1 MYFLKNII
9 FGCNLQFGGK
19 EMNIGIPKEI
29 LAEER
34 RISLTAQG
42 VYSLVKEG
50 HKVYIEKGAG
60 LNSRFS
66 DEDFQKMGGE
76 IVFSHEEVFK
86 RSDLIIKVMPITEEE
101 TEFLRAEQ
109 MIFSFL
115 MTSLLTRNAIENLIK
130 NKVTAVGTELIEIAP
145 KYRPL
150 LVAMGEIAGNMMPQI
165 AGRFLQCD
173 NGGRGIA
180 IGGFPGIPPAT
191 IAILGA
197 GQLGFNTAKSF
208 LGLGAQVIVLDE
220 DVSRLRYIYKGLE
233 GRIITSVAN
242 HYSIERALK
251 FADVFI
257 GAVYQPNQRTP
268 ILISEDQLKLMKKGA
283 LIIDASID
291 HGGCVATS
299 RPTTHSDPVFIK
311 QEILHYCVPNIPS
324 VVARTASRAMNNIV
338 LPFVLSIGRDGIKA
352 TCKTNSI
359 LASGIYIHDGKC
371 TNNGVADLY
380 DLEYREYK

>member
-1 MYFLKNII
+1 
-9 FGCNLQFGGK
+9 
-19 EMNIGIPKEI
+19 MNIGIPKEI
-29 LAEER
+29 LVEER

-60 LNSRFS
+60 KDSRFS

-76 IVFSHEEVFK
+76 IVFTHDEVFK
-86 RSDLIIKVMPITEEE
+86 RADLIVKVMPPTKEE
-101 TEFLRAEQ
+101 TDLLRQEQ

-115 MTSLLTRNAIENLIK
+115 LTSLQTRGAIENLLQ
-130 NKVTAVGTELIEIAP
+130 NRVTAVGTELIEIAP

-173 NGGRGIA
+173 TGGRGIA

-191 IAILGA
+191 VVILGA
-197 GQLGFNTAKSF
+197 GQLGYNSAKSF
-208 LGLGAQVIVLDE
+208 LGMGAQVIVLDE
-220 DVSRLRYIYKGLE
+220 DISRLRDVYQKLD
-233 GRIITSVAN
+233 GRIMTSVAN

-257 GAVYQPNQRTP
+257 GAVYQPSRRTP
-268 ILISEDQLKLMKKGA
+268 ILITEDQVKVMKKGA

-291 HGGCVATS
+291 HGGCVETS

-311 QEILHYCVPNIPS
+311 HGVLHYCVPNIPS

-338 LPFVLSIGRDGIKA
+338 LPFVLSIARHGIKETGKA
-352 TCKTNSI
+352 FRVLI
-359 LASGIYIHDGKC
+359 SGIYTHDGKC
-371 TNNGVADLY
+371 TNKGVADLF
-380 DLEYREYK
+380 DLEYQPYKE

>member
-1 MYFLKNII
+1 
-9 FGCNLQFGGK
+9 
-19 EMNIGIPKEI
+19 MNIGIPKEI

-50 HKVYIEKGAG
+50 HQVYIEKGAG
-60 LNSRFS
+60 LDSRFS

-86 RSDLIIKVMPITEEE
+86 RSDLIIKVMPPTAHES
-101 TEFLRAEQ
+101 EFLRPEQ

-115 MTSLLTRNAIENLIK
+115 LTGLLTKNTVKNLLN
-130 NKVTAVGTELIEIAP
+130 NKVTAIGTELIEIAP

-173 NGGRGIA
+173 TGGRGIA

-191 IAILGA
+191 VVILGA
-197 GQLGFNTAKSF
+197 GNLGYNSAKSF

-220 DVSRLRYIYKGLE
+220 DISRLRYIYKELNGQVT
-233 GRIITSVAN
+233 TSVAN

-257 GAVYQPNQRTP
+257 GAVYQPSQKTP
-268 ILISEDQLKLMKKGA
+268 ILITEEHLKLMKKGA
-283 LIIDASID
+283 LVIDASID

-311 QEILHYCVPNIPS
+311 DGILHYCVPNIPA

-338 LPFVLSIGRDGIKA
+338 LPFVLSISRDGIKE
-352 TCKTNSI
+352 TCRINRI
-359 LASGIYIHDGKC
+359 LASGIYVHDGKC
-371 TNNGVADLY
+371 TNKGVADLF
-380 DLEYREYK
+380 DLDYYEYKCQ

>member
-1 MYFLKNII
+1 
-9 FGCNLQFGGK
+9 
-19 EMNIGIPKEI
+19 MNIGIPKEI

-50 HKVYIEKGAG
+50 HQVYIEKGAG
-60 LNSRFS
+60 LDSRFS
-66 DEDFQKMGGE
+66 DEEFQKMGGE
-76 IVFSHEEVFK
+76 IVFTHEEVFK
-86 RSDLIIKVMPITEEE
+86 RSDLIVKVLPPTEAES
-101 TEFLRAEQ
+101 EFLHSEQ

-115 MTSLLTRNAIENLIK
+115 LIGLLTRRSLENLLNK
-130 NKVTAVGTELIEIAP
+130 KVTAIGTELIELAP

-191 IAILGA
+191 IVILGA
-197 GQLGFNTAKSF
+197 GQLGYNTAKAF
-208 LGLGAQVIVLDE
+208 TGLGAQVIVLDE
-220 DVSRLRYIYKGLE
+220 DISRLRFIYRELKGQV
-233 GRIITSVAN
+233 ITSIAN

-257 GAVYQPNQRTP
+257 GAIYQPSQRTP
-268 ILISEDQLKLMKKGA
+268 ILISEDHLKLMKKGA

-311 QEILHYCVPNIPS
+311 EGILHYCVPNIPA

-338 LPFVLSIGRDGIKA
+338 LPLVLSIARDGMKE
-352 TCKTNSI
+352 TCRTNQI
-359 LASGIYIHDGKC
+359 LASGIFAHDGKC
-371 TNNGVADLY
+371 TKKGVAELFDVAYY
-380 DLEYREYK
+380 DYKCQ

>member
-1 MYFLKNII
+1 
-9 FGCNLQFGGK
+9 
-19 EMNIGIPKEI
+19 MNIGIPKEI

-42 VYSLVKEG
+42 VYSLAKEG
-50 HKVYIEKGAG
+50 HQVYIEKGAG
-60 LNSRFS
+60 LDSRFS

-76 IVFSHEEVFK
+76 IVFTHEEVFK
-86 RSDLIIKVMPITEEE
+86 RSDLIIKVMPPTEAES
-101 TEFLRAEQ
+101 EFLRSEQ

-115 MTSLLTRNAIENLIK
+115 LTGLLSRSIINNLLE
-130 NKVTAVGTELIEIAP
+130 NKVTAVGTELIEISP

-173 NGGRGIA
+173 TGGRGIA

-191 IAILGA
+191 VVILGA
-197 GQLGFNTAKSF
+197 GQLGLNSAKSF

-220 DVSRLRYIYKGLE
+220 NISRLRVIYKELKGQVA
-233 GRIITSVAN
+233 TAVAN
-242 HYSIERALK
+242 HYSLERALK

-257 GAVYQPNQRTP
+257 GAVYQPNQKTQ
-268 ILISEDQLKLMKKGA
+268 ILITEDHLKLMKKGA

-291 HGGCVATS
+291 QGGCVASS

-311 QEILHYCVPNIPS
+311 EGILHYCVPNIPA

-338 LPFVLSIGRDGIKA
+338 LPFVMSIARDGINE
-352 TCKTNSI
+352 TCRTNKT

-371 TNNGVADLY
+371 TSKGVAEFFDV
-380 DLEYREYK
+380 EYREYKYQ

>member
-1 MYFLKNII
+1 MLRNNYQIAI
-9 FGCNLQFGGK
+9 GGRK
-19 EMNIGIPKEI
+19 MNIGIPKEI

-60 LNSRFS
+60 LDSRFS

-76 IVFSHEEVFK
+76 IVFSHEELFK
-86 RSDLIIKVMPITEEE
+86 RSDLIIKVMPPTGEESE
-101 TEFLRAEQ
+101 LLRAGQ

-115 MTSLLTRNAIENLIK
+115 LTGLMTRGAIENLIK
-130 NKVTAVGTELIEIAP
+130 NKVTAVGTELIEIGP
-145 KYRPL
+145 KNRPL

-180 IGGFPGIPPAT
+180 IGGFPGIPPAA
-191 IAILGA
+191 IVILGA
-197 GQLGFNTAKSF
+197 GQLGFNSAKSF

-220 DVSRLRYIYKGLE
+220 DILRLRYIYKELN
-233 GRIITSVAN
+233 GRIITSVVN
-242 HYSIERALK
+242 HYSLERALK

-257 GAVYQPNQRTP
+257 GAVYQPNRKTP
-268 ILISEDQLKLMKKGA
+268 ILITEEQLKLMKKGA

-311 QEILHYCVPNIPS
+311 EGILHYCVPNIPS

-338 LPFVLSIGRDGIKA
+338 LPFVLSIARDGMRE
-352 TCKTNSI
+352 TCVSNRSLIT
-359 LASGIYIHDGKC
+359 GIYIHNGKC
-371 TNNGVADLY
+371 TNKGVAELF
-380 DLEYREYK
+380 DLEYREFKY

>member
-1 MYFLKNII
+1 MT
-9 FGCNLQFGGK
+9 
-19 EMNIGIPKEI
+19 IGIPKEI

-42 VYSLVKEG
+42 VYSLVKEE
-50 HKVYIEKGAG
+50 HMVYIEKGAG
-60 LNSRFS
+60 IDSRFS

-86 RSDLIIKVMPITEEE
+86 RSDLIIKVMPPTEEE
-101 TEFLRAEQ
+101 TKLLRAKQ

-115 MTSLLTRNAIENLIK
+115 LTGLQTKGAIENLIK

-191 IAILGA
+191 IVVLGA
-197 GQLGFNTAKSF
+197 GQLGYNSAKSF
-208 LGLGAQVIVLDE
+208 LGLGAQVIILDE
-220 DVSRLRYIYKGLE
+220 DISRLRYIYNQLG
-233 GRIITSVAN
+233 GRVITSIAN

-251 FADVFI
+251 IADVFI
-257 GAVYQPNQRTP
+257 GAVYQPNQRAP
-268 ILISEDQLKLMKKGA
+268 ILITEDHLKLMKKGA
-283 LIIDASID
+283 LIIDAAID
-291 HGGCVATS
+291 HGGCVETS

-311 QEILHYCVPNIPS
+311 EGILHYCVPNIPA

-338 LPFVLSIGRDGIKA
+338 LPYVLSIARDGIKE
-352 TCKTNSI
+352 TCSNNKI
-359 LASGIYIHDGKC
+359 LASGIYILEGKC
-371 TNNGVADLY
+371 TNKGVAELFDL
-380 DLEYREYK
+380 DYRECM

>member
-1 MYFLKNII
+1 
-9 FGCNLQFGGK
+9 
-19 EMNIGIPKEI
+19 MNIGIPKEI

-50 HKVYIEKGAG
+50 HKVYIERGAG
-60 LNSRFS
+60 LDSRFS

-76 IVFSHEEVFK
+76 IVFSHDEVFK
-86 RSDLIIKVMPITEEE
+86 RSDLIIKVMPPTESEAE
-101 TEFLRAEQ
+101 LLHSEQ

-115 MTSLLTRNAIENLIK
+115 LTGLLKKRTIEMMLEK
-130 NKVTAVGTELIEIAP
+130 KVTAVGTELIEIAP

-180 IGGFPGIPPAT
+180 IGGFPGIPPST
-191 IAILGA
+191 VVILGA
-197 GQLGFNTAKSF
+197 GQLGFNSAKAF
-208 LGLGAQVIVLDE
+208 VGLGAQVVVMDE
-220 DVSRLRYIYKGLE
+220 DLSRLRFIYREFGGKV
-233 GRIITSVAN
+233 ITAEAN
-242 HYSIERALK
+242 HYMIERALK

-257 GAVYQPNQRTP
+257 GAIYQPAQRTP
-268 ILISEDQLKLMKKGA
+268 ILITEEHLKLMKKGA

-311 QEILHYCVPNIPS
+311 EGILHYCVPNIPA

-338 LPFVLSIGRDGIKA
+338 APFAMSIARDGIKKA
-352 TCKTNSI
+352 CQTNQI
-359 LASGIYIHDGKC
+359 LASGIYLHDGKC
-371 TNNGVADLY
+371 TNKGVADLY
-380 DLEYREYK
+380 DLEFNRYKC

>member
-1 MYFLKNII
+1 
-9 FGCNLQFGGK
+9 
-19 EMNIGIPKEI
+19 MNIGIPKEI

-50 HKVYIEKGAG
+50 HQVYIEKGAG
-60 LNSRFS
+60 LDSRFS

-86 RSDLIIKVMPITEEE
+86 RSDLIIKVMPPTAHES
-101 TEFLRAEQ
+101 EFLHSDQ

-115 MTSLLTRNAIENLIK
+115 LTGLLSRNAVKNLLD
-130 NKVTAVGTELIEIAP
+130 NKVTAIGTELIEIAP

-173 NGGRGIA
+173 TGGRGIA

-191 IAILGA
+191 VVILGA
-197 GQLGFNTAKSF
+197 GNLGFNSAKSF

-220 DVSRLRYIYKGLE
+220 DISRLRYIYRETKGQV
-233 GRIITSVAN
+233 TTAVAN

-257 GAVYQPNQRTP
+257 GAVYQPTQKTP
-268 ILISEDQLKLMKKGA
+268 ILITEEHLKLMKKGA
-283 LIIDASID
+283 LIIDAAID
-291 HGGCVATS
+291 QGGCVATS

-311 QEILHYCVPNIPS
+311 GGILHYCVPNIPS

-338 LPFVLSIGRDGIKA
+338 LPLVLSIARDGIKE
-352 TCKTNSI
+352 TCRINRI
-359 LASGIYIHDGKC
+359 LASGIYVHDGKC
-371 TNNGVADLY
+371 TNKGVADLY
-380 DLEYREYK
+380 DLDYREYKHQ

>member
-1 MYFLKNII
+1 
-9 FGCNLQFGGK
+9 
-19 EMNIGIPKEI
+19 MNIGIPKEI

-34 RISLTAQG
+34 RISLAAQG

-60 LNSRFS
+60 LDSRFS

-76 IVFSHEEVFK
+76 IVFSHEEAFK
-86 RSDLIIKVMPITEEE
+86 RSDLIIKVLPITEEE
-101 TEFLRAEQ
+101 SEYLRAEQ

-115 MTSLLTRNAIENLIK
+115 MTSLLTKSTIENLIK
-130 NKVTAVGTELIEIAP
+130 KKVTAVGTELIEIAP

-191 IAILGA
+191 IVILGA
-197 GQLGFNTAKSF
+197 GQLGYNTVKSF

-220 DVSRLRYIYKGLE
+220 DITRLRYINKEFG
-233 GRIITSVAN
+233 GHVATAVAN

-257 GAVYQPNQRTP
+257 GAVYQPNQKTP
-268 ILISEDQLKLMKKGA
+268 ILITEDHLKLMNKGA

-311 QEILHYCVPNIPS
+311 EGILHYCVPNIPS

-338 LPFVLSIGRDGIKA
+338 LPFGLSIGRDGIKE
-352 TCKTNSI
+352 TCKTNTA

-371 TNNGVADLY
+371 TNKGVANLY
-380 DLEYREYK
+380 DLDYRKYKS

>member
-1 MYFLKNII
+1 
-9 FGCNLQFGGK
+9 
-19 EMNIGIPKEI
+19 MNIGIPKEI

-50 HKVYIEKGAG
+50 NRVYIEKGAG
-60 LNSRFS
+60 IDSRFS
-66 DEDFQKMGGE
+66 DEDFQKIGGE
-76 IVFSHEEVFK
+76 IVFSHEELFR
-86 RSDLIIKVMPITEEE
+86 RSDLIVKVMPPTKEE
-101 TEFLRAEQ
+101 TEFLHAGQ

-115 MTSLLTRNAIENLIK
+115 MLTMQTKGAIENLIK
-130 NKVTAVGTELIEIAP
+130 NKVTAVGTEIIEIAP

-191 IAILGA
+191 VVILGA

-220 DVSRLRYIYKGLE
+220 DISRLRYIDHQLNS
-233 GRIITSVAN
+233 RVITSVAN
-242 HYSIERALK
+242 HYSIERALQ

-257 GAVYQPNQRTP
+257 GAVFQPYQKTP
-268 ILISEDQLKLMKKGA
+268 ILITEQQLKLMKKGS
-283 LIIDASID
+283 LIIDAAID

-299 RPTTHSDPVFIK
+299 RPTTHSDLVFIK
-311 QEILHYCVPNIPS
+311 QGILHYCVPNIPS
-324 VVARTASRAMNNIV
+324 VVARTASRAINNIV
-338 LPFVLSIGRDGIKA
+338 LPYILSITRNGIKE
-352 TCKTNSI
+352 TCSKNRV

-371 TNNGVADLY
+371 ANSAVANLF
-380 DLEYREYK
+380 DLEYNEYHFN

>member
-1 MYFLKNII
+1 MLLGKNVII
-9 FGCNLQFGGK
+9 RSLFGGK
-19 EMNIGIPKEI
+19 KMTIGIPKEI

-42 VYSLVKEG
+42 VYSLVKEE

-60 LNSRFS
+60 IDSRFS

-86 RSDLIIKVMPITEEE
+86 RSDLIIKVMPPTEKE
-101 TEFLRAEQ
+101 TKLLRAEQ

-115 MTSLLTRNAIENLIK
+115 LTGLQTKGAIENLIT

-191 IAILGA
+191 IVVLGA
-197 GQLGFNTAKSF
+197 GQLGYNSAKSF
-208 LGLGAQVIVLDE
+208 LGLGAQVIILDE
-220 DVSRLRYIYKGLE
+220 DISRLRYIYNQLS
-233 GRIITSVAN
+233 GRVITSIAN

-251 FADVFI
+251 IADVFI
-257 GAVYQPNQRTP
+257 GAIYQSNQRTP
-268 ILISEDQLKLMKKGA
+268 ILITEDQLKLMKKGA

-291 HGGCVATS
+291 HGGCVETS
-299 RPTTHSDPVFIK
+299 HPTTHSDPVFIK
-311 QEILHYCVPNIPS
+311 EGILHYCVPNIPA

-338 LPFVLSIGRDGIKA
+338 LPYVLSIARDGIKE
-352 TCKTNSI
+352 TCSNNKI
-359 LASGIYIHDGKC
+359 LASGIYILEGKC
-371 TNNGVADLY
+371 TNKGVAELFDLDY
-380 DLEYREYK
+380 QECK

>member
-1 MYFLKNII
+1 
-9 FGCNLQFGGK
+9 
-19 EMNIGIPKEI
+19 MNIGIPKEI

-50 HKVYIEKGAG
+50 HQVYIEKGAG
-60 LNSRFS
+60 LDSRFS
-66 DEDFQKMGGE
+66 DENFQKMGGE
-76 IVFSHEEVFK
+76 IVFTHEEVFK
-86 RSDLIIKVMPITEEE
+86 RSDLIIKVLPPTEAES
-101 TEFLRAEQ
+101 EFLHQGQ
-109 MIFSFL
+109 MLFSFL
-115 MTSLLTRNAIENLIK
+115 LTGLLTRSTVENLIK
-130 NKVTAVGTELIEIAP
+130 RKVTAVGTELIEIAP

-173 NGGRGIA
+173 TGGRGIA

-191 IAILGA
+191 IVILGA
-197 GQLGFNTAKSF
+197 GHLGLNSAKSF

-220 DVSRLRYIYKGLE
+220 DISRLRLIYRELN
-233 GRIITSVAN
+233 GRVATAVAN
-242 HYSIERALK
+242 HYSLERALK

-257 GAVYQPNQRTP
+257 GAIYQPNQKTP
-268 ILISEDQLKLMKKGA
+268 ILITEDHLKLMKKGA

-291 HGGCVATS
+291 QGGCVATS

-311 QEILHYCVPNIPS
+311 DGILHYCVPNIPS
-324 VVARTASRAMNNIV
+324 VVARTASRAMNNVV
-338 LPFVLSIGRDGIKA
+338 LPFVMSIARDGVKE
-352 TCKTNSI
+352 TCKTNHV

-371 TNNGVADLY
+371 TNKRVSNLFDL
-380 DLEYREYK
+380 DYREYKCQ

>member
-1 MYFLKNII
+1 
-9 FGCNLQFGGK
+9 
-19 EMNIGIPKEI
+19 MNIGIPKEI

-50 HKVYIEKGAG
+50 HQVYIEKGAG
-60 LNSRFS
+60 LDSRFS

-86 RSDLIIKVMPITEEE
+86 RSDLIIKVMPPTQHES
-101 TEFLRAEQ
+101 EFLRSQQ

-115 MTSLLTRNAIENLIK
+115 LIGLLTKNAVKNMLN
-130 NKVTAVGTELIEIAP
+130 NKVIAIGTELIEIAP

-173 NGGRGIA
+173 TGGRGVA
-180 IGGFPGIPPAT
+180 IGGFPGIPSAT
-191 IAILGA
+191 IVILGA
-197 GQLGFNTAKSF
+197 GNLGYNSAKSF
-208 LGLGAQVIVLDE
+208 LGMGAQVIVLDE
-220 DVSRLRYIYKGLE
+220 DISRLRYIYRELNGQV
-233 GRIITSVAN
+233 TTAVAN
-242 HYSIERALK
+242 HYSLERALK

-257 GAVYQPNQRTP
+257 GAVYQPSQRTP
-268 ILISEDQLKLMKKGA
+268 ILITEEHLKLMKRGA

-311 QEILHYCVPNIPS
+311 DGILHYCVPNIPA

-338 LPFVLSIGRDGIKA
+338 LPLVLSISRDGIKE
-352 TCKTNSI
+352 TCQKNRV

-371 TNNGVADLY
+371 TNKGVANLFDL
-380 DLEYREYK
+380 DYREYKCQ

>member
-1 MYFLKNII
+1 
-9 FGCNLQFGGK
+9 
-19 EMNIGIPKEI
+19 MNIGIPKEI

-42 VYSLVKEG
+42 VYSLCKEG

-60 LNSRFS
+60 LDSRFS

-86 RSDLIIKVMPITEEE
+86 RSDLIIKVLPPTAQE
-101 TEFLRAEQ
+101 TEFMHAGQ

-115 MTSLLTRNAIENLIK
+115 LIGLFTKSAIKNLIG

-191 IAILGA
+191 VVILGA
-197 GQLGFNTAKSF
+197 GQLGINSAKSF

-220 DVSRLRYIYKGLE
+220 DVSRLRLINKETE
-233 GRIITSVAN
+233 GRVITSIAN
-242 HYSIERALK
+242 HYSIERSLK

-268 ILISEDQLKLMKKGA
+268 ILITEEHLKLMKKGA

-291 HGGCVATS
+291 HGGCVASS

-311 QEILHYCVPNIPS
+311 EGILHYCVPNIPS

-338 LPFVLSIGRDGIKA
+338 LPFVLAIVRNGIQE
-352 TCKTNSI
+352 TCKTNRT
-359 LASGIYIHDGKC
+359 LASGIYIHEGKC
-371 TNNGVADLY
+371 TNKGVAEIF
-380 DLEYREYK
+380 DLEYHQ

>member
-1 MYFLKNII
+1 MI
-9 FGCNLQFGGK
+9 
-19 EMNIGIPKEI
+19 IGIPKEI

-60 LNSRFS
+60 LDSRFS
-66 DEDFQKMGGE
+66 DDDFQKMGGE

-86 RSDLIIKVMPITEEE
+86 RSDLIIKVMPPTEEE
-101 TEFLRAEQ
+101 TEYLHPDQ

-115 MTSLLTRNAIENLIK
+115 LTGLMTKGAIDNLIS
-130 NKVTAVGTELIEIAP
+130 NKVTTVGTELIEIAP

-191 IAILGA
+191 IVILGA
-197 GQLGFNTAKSF
+197 GQLGFNSAKSF

-220 DVSRLRYIYKGLE
+220 DISRLRYIYRELN
-233 GRIITSVAN
+233 GRLITSVAN

-257 GAVYQPNQRTP
+257 GAVYLPNQRTP
-268 ILISEDQLKLMKKGA
+268 ILITEDQLKLMKKGA

-311 QEILHYCVPNIPS
+311 EGILHYCVPNIPS

-338 LPFVLSIGRDGIKA
+338 LPFVMSLARDGIKE
-352 TCKTNSI
+352 TCKTNRI
-359 LASGIYIHDGKC
+359 LVSGIYIYDGKC
-371 TNNGVADLY
+371 TNKGVADLF
-380 DLEYREYK
+380 DVEYRELKC

>member
-1 MYFLKNII
+1 
-9 FGCNLQFGGK
+9 
-19 EMNIGIPKEI
+19 MNIGIPKEI

-50 HKVYIEKGAG
+50 HQVYIEKGAG
-60 LNSRFS
+60 LDSRFS

-76 IVFSHEEVFK
+76 IVFTHEEVFK
-86 RSDLIIKVMPITEEE
+86 RSDLIIKVLPPTE
-101 TEFLRAEQ
+101 TESEFLHPGQ
-109 MIFSFL
+109 MLFSFL
-115 MTSLLTRNAIENLIK
+115 LTGLLTRSTVENLLK
-130 NKVTAVGTELIEIAP
+130 YKVTAVGTELIEIAP
-145 KYRPL
+145 KNRPL

-173 NGGRGIA
+173 TGGRGIA

-191 IAILGA
+191 IVILGA
-197 GQLGFNTAKSF
+197 GNLGLYSAKSF

-220 DVSRLRYIYKGLE
+220 DISRLRFIYRELDGHV
-233 GRIITSVAN
+233 TTAVAN
-242 HYSIERALK
+242 HYSLERALK

-257 GAVYQPNQRTP
+257 GAVYQPYQKTP
-268 ILISEDQLKLMKKGA
+268 IIITQDHLKLMKKGA

-291 HGGCVATS
+291 QGGCVATS

-311 QEILHYCVPNIPS
+311 DGILHYCVPNIPA

-338 LPFVLSIGRDGIKA
+338 LPFVISIARDGIEE
-352 TCKTNSI
+352 TCRANKI
-359 LASGIYIHDGKC
+359 LTSGIYIHDGKC
-371 TNNGVADLY
+371 THKGVAELFDVQ
-380 DLEYREYK
+380 YRAYKCQ

>member
-1 MYFLKNII
+1 
-9 FGCNLQFGGK
+9 
-19 EMNIGIPKEI
+19 
-29 LAEER
+29 
-34 RISLTAQG
+34 
-42 VYSLVKEG
+42 
-50 HKVYIEKGAG
+50 G
-60 LNSRFS
+60 LDSRFS

-76 IVFSHEEVFK
+76 IVFSHEELFK
-86 RSDLIIKVMPITEEE
+86 RSDLIIKVLPPTEKE
-101 TEFLRAEQ
+101 TEYLHPEQ

-115 MTSLLTRNAIENLIK
+115 MISLQTKVAIENLIK
-130 NKVTAVGTELIEIAP
+130 NNVTAVGTELIEIAP

-173 NGGRGIA
+173 TGGRGIA

-191 IAILGA
+191 IVILGA
-197 GQLGFNTAKSF
+197 GQLGYNSAKSF

-220 DVSRLRYIYKGLE
+220 DISRLRYIYKELKGQV
-233 GRIITSVAN
+233 ITSVAN

-268 ILISEDQLKLMKKGA
+268 ILITEDQLNLMKKGA

-311 QEILHYCVPNIPS
+311 QGILHYCVPNIPS

-338 LPFVLSIGRDGIKA
+338 LPLVLSIARDGIKE
-352 TCKTNSI
+352 TCKTNCI
-359 LASGIYIHDGKC
+359 LTSGIYIHDGKC
-371 TNNGVADLY
+371 TNKGVADLF
-380 DLEYREYK
+380 DHEYREYKY

>member
-1 MYFLKNII
+1 
-9 FGCNLQFGGK
+9 
-19 EMNIGIPKEI
+19 MNIGIPKEI

-60 LNSRFS
+60 LDSRFS

-76 IVFSHEEVFK
+76 IVFSHEELFK
-86 RSDLIIKVMPITEEE
+86 RSDLIIKVMPPTGEESE
-101 TEFLRAEQ
+101 LLRAGQ

-115 MTSLLTRNAIENLIK
+115 LTGLMTRGAIENLIK
-130 NKVTAVGTELIEIAP
+130 NKVTAVGTELIEIGP
-145 KYRPL
+145 KNRPL

-180 IGGFPGIPPAT
+180 IGGFPGIPPAA
-191 IAILGA
+191 IVILGA
-197 GQLGFNTAKSF
+197 GQLGFNSAKSF

-220 DVSRLRYIYKGLE
+220 DILRLRYIYKELN
-233 GRIITSVAN
+233 GRIITSVVN
-242 HYSIERALK
+242 HYSLERALK

-257 GAVYQPNQRTP
+257 GAVYQPNRKTP
-268 ILISEDQLKLMKKGA
+268 ILITEEQLKLMKKGA

-311 QEILHYCVPNIPS
+311 EGILHYCVPNIPS

-338 LPFVLSIGRDGIKA
+338 LPFVLSIARDGMRE
-352 TCKTNSI
+352 TCVSNRSLIT
-359 LASGIYIHDGKC
+359 GIYIHNGKC
-371 TNNGVADLY
+371 TNKGVAELF
-380 DLEYREYK
+380 DLEYREFKY